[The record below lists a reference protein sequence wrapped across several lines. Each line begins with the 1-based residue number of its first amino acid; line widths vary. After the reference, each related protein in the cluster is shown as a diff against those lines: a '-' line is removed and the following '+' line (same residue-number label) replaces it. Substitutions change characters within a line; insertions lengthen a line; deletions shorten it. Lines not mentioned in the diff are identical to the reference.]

1 MDGTQNTPATLL
13 KRIDNMTFLSFFE
26 LKHDVV
32 GVFERLSCALS
43 LVGMNHVTLARY
55 SFTVESVLARS
66 FETLVNSAGTSC
78 RTY

>member
-1 MDGTQNTPATLL
+1 MTLYICKL
-13 KRIDNMTFLSFFE
+13 LVCSFGFFE